1 MKHIGKRMA
10 DSTAALIGLILFGP
24 LMLLV
29 ALLIRLSMGAPIL
42 FRQVRPGLGEKPFT
56 VLKFRTMRE
65 DVGPDGR
72 LLPDEE
78 RLTRVGAVV
87 RKFSLDEL
95 PQFINVLRGDMS
107 LVGPRPLLMRYLD
120 RYSPEQRRRHE
131 VKPGVTGWAQ
141 IHGRNVISWEDKF
154 ALDVWYVDH
163 GSLWLDLK
171 ILAITVLKVLKREGI
186 SQEGRATVDEFMG
199 NDCP

>member
-1 MKHIGKRMA
+1 MRNAVKRLI
-10 DSTAALIGLILFGP
+10 DILGALVGLILFGP

-29 ALLIRLSMGAPIL
+29 ALLIRLSLGAPIL

-65 DVGPDGR
+65 DVGPDGQF
-72 LLPDEE
+72 LPDED
-78 RLTRVGAVV
+78 RLTRAGAVV
-87 RKFSLDEL
+87 RKLSLDEL

-107 LVGPRPLLMRYLD
+107 FVGPRPLLMRYLD

-131 VKPGVTGWAQ
+131 VKPGITGWAQ
-141 IHGRNVISWEDKF
+141 IHGRNVIAWEDKF

-163 GSLWLDLK
+163 WSLGLDLK
-171 ILAITVLKVLKREGI
+171 ILATTVWKVLKREGI